1 MIQTEKTKIC
11 KDSQECLF
19 GEVFSISG
27 SVDFG
32 ISGTISSFNRT
43 VYDVILAGRE
53 CLIVAECWDSCGK
66 RTKTPITFAEII
78 SNNSVTRNDKR
89 DLKRKTPLL
98 LNICGHN
105 GATLSQWVIL
115 TKTVEFSNEKV
126 KKKQVKNSQNS
137 SFLKRI
143 WSTSP
148 CRKTVLISKGK
159 EKCQKVE
166 FQVAA
171 ILARVND
178 SISTHFCFRSN
189 LQKKNESGL
198 TRFLNYRTRK
208 IEFLSSHENSSLF
221 LEITFFFIEKGF
233 FNE

>member
-1 MIQTEKTKIC
+1 M
-11 KDSQECLF
+11 S
-19 GEVFSISG
+19 
-27 SVDFG
+27 
-32 ISGTISSFNRT
+32 
-43 VYDVILAGRE
+43 
-53 CLIVAECWDSCGK
+53 
-66 RTKTPITFAEII
+66 
-78 SNNSVTRNDKR
+78 
-89 DLKRKTPLL
+89 
-98 LNICGHN
+98 
-105 GATLSQWVIL
+105 
-115 TKTVEFSNEKV
+115 
-126 KKKQVKNSQNS
+126 KKQVKNSQNS

-189 LQKKNESGL
+189 LQKKNENGL

-208 IEFLSSHENSSLF
+208 MEFLSSHEKLKLQASF
-221 LEITFFFIEKGF
+221 
-233 FNE
+233 